1 MFSEVLPEVRSILF
15 ITEKTAW
22 RQSGWRMGTGQPFPD
37 RTRAAP
43 RSPQTSGESSRL
55 SVARGGPK
63 GHDGIAARRAA
74 HSGVQVPHPAAAN
87 DEEAA

>member
-1 MFSEVLPEVRSILF
+1 
-15 ITEKTAW
+15 
-22 RQSGWRMGTGQPFPD
+22 MGTGQPFPD
-37 RTRAAP
+37 RTRAAPVPAP